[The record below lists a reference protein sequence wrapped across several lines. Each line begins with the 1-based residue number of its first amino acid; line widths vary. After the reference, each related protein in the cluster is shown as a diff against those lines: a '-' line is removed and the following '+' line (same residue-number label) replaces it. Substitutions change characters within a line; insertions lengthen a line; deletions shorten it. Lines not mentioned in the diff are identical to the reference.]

1 MYGFIPGM
9 EEVASALEAV
19 IAEVAPA
26 APAPPA
32 AQRG

>member
-9 EEVASALEAV
+9 EEAASALEAV

-26 APAPPA
+26 APA
-32 AQRG
+32 QRG